1 MLPHRISIITTIV
14 VATLTT
20 FSIGADSS
28 QPDDTRQLTGI
39 SLTGD
44 KEAPKS
50 LYIVPWKNTEH
61 EQNTSLSS
69 NFTDSS
75 MQAVDR
81 ESFLRQLQLYEHSKK
96 GWHKTTAESP

>member
-20 FSIGADSS
+20 VSIGADSS

-69 NFTDSS
+69 KFTDSS

-81 ESFLRQLQLYEHSKK
+81 ESFLRQLRLYEHSKK
-96 GWHKTTAESP
+96 GWHKITAESP